1 MIERGAAPRVV
12 TKERITETLQKTRS
26 RIAPSGS
33 RDTSWPDSGPSAGD
47 LTPSTWFG
55 GRLPYLQ
62 IRTRF
67 VVAMICGL
75 LWASLSTYLALP
87 WFNDLGE
94 LISLPLAI
102 AVIGGIA
109 ILPGY
114 LTAFLITSLVLD
126 RPRQIKATPPG
137 RERQR
142 WPGMTLLIAAFDEEA
157 RIGETIEYALASDYP
172 GRLRVIIADDGS
184 NDQTAEIVQRM
195 SGSNNGSGRSVEL
208 LRTEHSG
215 KAASL
220 NAALAG
226 VRTDLL
232 ATIDA
237 DTLLGHQS
245 LKRATA
251 RLISSIEGTDAVAGA
266 VMARNSRTNFLTS
279 LQEWDYQLGIASIK
293 RSQAIWQSTL
303 VSQGSFSVYRTKAV
317 RAAGGWPDSIGEDI
331 VLTWALLA
339 DGATVGFEPTALA
352 FTEVPSRLG
361 RLARQRA
368 RWARGMIEGLKAYGF
383 RILRQRRM
391 ASHGIAI
398 NLLFPWMDLCYTFA
412 FLPGIVLACTGNFA
426 IVGPLTLAVLPLNL
440 LLSGL
445 MLRMQRHVF
454 DEVHLTLRRNPIGF
468 LSYLLFYQ
476 PLMSPMA
483 VAGYVQET
491 FRRPRT
497 W

>member
-1 MIERGAAPRVV
+1 MDHPKV
-12 TKERITETLQKTRS
+12 RITKTEEKTRA
-26 RIAPSGS
+26 RIAPTGS
-33 RDTSWPDSGPSAGD
+33 RDTARGSAPSAETD

-55 GRLPYLQ
+55 NSLPYLQ
-62 IRTRF
+62 IHTRF
-67 VVAMICGL
+67 VIAMICGM
-75 LWASLSTYLALP
+75 LWATLSTWLALP
-87 WFNDLGE
+87 WFADLGE
-94 LISLPLAI
+94 LITLPLAI
-102 AVIGGIA
+102 AVIAGIA

-114 LTAFLITSLVLD
+114 LTAFLITSLLLD
-126 RPRQIKATPPG
+126 RPRAIKAMPPG
-137 RERQR
+137 ADRQR
-142 WPGMTLLIAAFDEEA
+142 WPGMTLLVAAFDEET

-172 GRLRVIIADDGS
+172 GKLHVIVADDGS
-184 NDQTAEIVQRM
+184 DDETAAIVAKM
-195 SGSNNGSGRSVEL
+195 ALSNNGSGKTVEL
-208 LRTEHSG
+208 LRTEHTG
-215 KAASL
+215 KAETL
-220 NAALAG
+220 NAALAK
-226 VRTDLL
+226 VRTDLV

-237 DTLLGHQS
+237 DTLLGRQS

-251 RLISSIEGTDAVAGA
+251 RLISSIDGTDAVAGA
-266 VMARNSRTNFLTS
+266 VMARNSRTNFLTR

-317 RAAGGWPDSIGEDI
+317 KAAGGWPDSIGEDI

-339 DGATVGFEPTALA
+339 EGATIGFEPTALA
-352 FTEVPSRLG
+352 FTEVPSRFG
-361 RLARQRA
+361 RLARQRS

-391 ASHGIAI
+391 ASHGIVI

-445 MLRMQRHVF
+445 MLRMQRNVF
-454 DEVHLTLRRNPIGF
+454 DEVHLSIRTNPTGF
-468 LSYLLFYQ
+468 LSYLFLYQ
-476 PLMSPMA
+476 PLMSPLA
-483 VAGYVQET
+483 VIGYVQEV

>member
-1 MIERGAAPRVV
+1 M
-12 TKERITETLQKTRS
+12 
-26 RIAPSGS
+26 
-33 RDTSWPDSGPSAGD
+33 
-47 LTPSTWFG
+47 
-55 GRLPYLQ
+55 
-62 IRTRF
+62 
-67 VVAMICGL
+67 VAIICGL
-75 LWASLSTYLALP
+75 LWAALSTWLALP

-94 LISLPLAI
+94 LITLPLAI
-102 AVIGGIA
+102 AVIAGIA

-114 LTAFLITSLVLD
+114 LTAFLITSLLLD
-126 RPRQIKATPPG
+126 RPRAIKAMPPG
-137 RERQR
+137 AERQR
-142 WPGMTLLIAAFDEEA
+142 WPGMTLLIAAFNEEV

-172 GRLRVIIADDGS
+172 GKLHVIVADDGS
-184 NDQTAEIVQRM
+184 NDETVAEIEGMTRF
-195 SGSNNGSGRSVEL
+195 NNGSGKTVEL

-215 KAASL
+215 KAETL
-220 NAALAG
+220 NAALAK

-237 DTLLGHQS
+237 DTLLGRQS

-251 RLISSIEGTDAVAGA
+251 RLISSIDGTDAVAGA
-266 VMARNSRTNFLTS
+266 VMARNSRTNFLTR

-317 RAAGGWPDSIGEDI
+317 KAAGGWPDSIGEDI

-339 DGATVGFEPTALA
+339 DGATIGFEPTALA
-352 FTEVPSRLG
+352 FTEVPSRFG
-361 RLARQRA
+361 RLARQRS

-383 RILRQRRM
+383 RILRQHRM
-391 ASHGIAI
+391 ASHGIVI

-454 DEVHLTLRRNPIGF
+454 DEVHLSVRHNPIGF
-468 LSYLLFYQ
+468 LSYLFLYQ
-476 PLMSPMA
+476 PLMSPLA
-483 VAGYVQET
+483 VVGYAQEL

>member
-1 MIERGAAPRVV
+1 M
-12 TKERITETLQKTRS
+12 
-26 RIAPSGS
+26 
-33 RDTSWPDSGPSAGD
+33 
-47 LTPSTWFG
+47 
-55 GRLPYLQ
+55 
-62 IRTRF
+62 
-67 VVAMICGL
+67 
-75 LWASLSTYLALP
+75 AL
-87 WFNDLGE
+87 
-94 LISLPLAI
+94 
-102 AVIGGIA
+102 
-109 ILPGY
+109 
-114 LTAFLITSLVLD
+114 
-126 RPRQIKATPPG
+126 
-137 RERQR
+137 
-142 WPGMTLLIAAFDEEA
+142 
-157 RIGETIEYALASDYP
+157 
-172 GRLRVIIADDGS
+172 
-184 NDQTAEIVQRM
+184 
-195 SGSNNGSGRSVEL
+195 SNNGSGKTVEL
-208 LRTEHSG
+208 LRTEHTG
-215 KAASL
+215 KAGTL
-220 NAALAG
+220 NAALAK

-237 DTLLGHQS
+237 DTLLGRQS

-251 RLISSIEGTDAVAGA
+251 RLISSIDGTEAVAGA
-266 VMARNSRTNFLTS
+266 VMARNSRTNFLTR

-317 RAAGGWPDSIGEDI
+317 KAAGGWPDSIGEDI

-339 DGATVGFEPTALA
+339 DGATIGFEPTALA
-352 FTEVPSRLG
+352 FTEVPSRFG
-361 RLARQRA
+361 RLARQRS

-445 MLRMQRHVF
+445 MLRMQHNVF
-454 DEVHLTLRRNPIGF
+454 DEVHLSIRTNPTGF
-468 LSYLLFYQ
+468 LSYLFLYQ
-476 PLMSPMA
+476 PLMSPLA
-483 VAGYVQET
+483 VIGYVQEV